1 MNSKQLIAAL
11 EALEQSH
18 YQAILEGA
26 ALVVQNDMAL
36 TVGKSEQPFVIFEL
50 GDEQFDFTEALKAS
64 LIERSEALIAEYYQF
79 NPMSKSHFNQQLTQL
94 IVAHGAD
101 ALVSMPSKQAD
112 LKLFVDQGTLTLEG
126 ADSPRFKY
134 GISLALSENYPP
146 KAIENKVKNWLAS
159 DHAYGDYISV
169 NVCRFSS
176 MDVA

>member
-1 MNSKQLIAAL
+1 MNSNQFIAAL

-26 ALVVQNDMAL
+26 ALVLQNDVAL

-50 GDEQFDFTEALKAS
+50 GEEHFDSIQALKAS
-64 LIERSEALIAEYYQF
+64 LIERAEALIAEYYQF
-79 NPMSKSHFNQQLTQL
+79 NPLSKRHFNQQLTQL
-94 IVAHGAD
+94 IATHGAD
-101 ALVSMPSKQAD
+101 RLVTLPGKQAD
-112 LKLFVDQGTLTLEG
+112 LKLFVDQGALTLEG

-134 GISLALSENYPP
+134 GLCLSLSENYPA